1 MRQGSPNN
9 FSTPDLDQGSRS
21 AKSDAKSLSRNILA
35 ASPSK
40 SIFCPDPILSQT
52 HKLLRM
58 RTLSDPKKNSG
69 GGWIDMWTPR
79 GQSPKASRRRPGAPF
94 LASFARSG
102 DLREKSNLGPCDGS
116 ARKDAP
122 SIPPQSQRCGSC
134 SPCSA
139 NRPPATSLHKT
150 PGQALPPAAST
161 PTE

>member
-1 MRQGSPNN
+1 MREGFPNN
-9 FSTPDLDQGSRS
+9 LSTADPKQESRS
-21 AKSDAKSLSRNILA
+21 SHSDAKPLLQNTLA

-58 RTLSDPKKNSG
+58 RTLADPKKKIVG
-69 GGWIDMWTPR
+69 GLICGHQEA
-79 GQSPKASRRRPGAPF
+79 QSPKASRRRPGAPF

-102 DLREKSNLGPCDGS
+102 DLPEKSHLGPCDGS
-116 ARKDAP
+116 ARKDVP
-122 SIPPQSQRCGSC
+122 SIPPQNRRCGSC

-139 NRPPATSLHKT
+139 NRPPATLPDKT
-150 PGQALPPAAST
+150 QDQALPPAASV